1 MNPWHR
7 ITLPGLPPGG
17 HGHRPCSRG
26 QALVELALV
35 LPVLLL
41 VLVAAGDLARVFAA
55 RITIESAAR
64 AGALEAATNPSS
76 FVEDQA
82 CDAVSNRVMCA
93 VLTESRGGA
102 IAVTPADV
110 AVDCYDDHDL
120 DHHHHH
126 HHEHDVTCTE
136 GLGHMIQ
143 VTVVGHVQLLT
154 PLLASFTGGQAFDTT
169 AMASAQ
175 IAVRPNI
182 SGDTPTPAPTAGWT
196 PPPLPT
202 PTPAPTPTPDPS
214 APPAPTPTPL
224 PTPSPTPF
232 CAPPVA
238 NFSVNPI
245 SRTGTKGK
253 VGKGTLFT
261 FTDLS
266 TTTPL
271 CPLTWSWNF
280 GDGGGATSVSDLEN
294 PTHTYEIQSGS
305 TNKPGAFHV
314 VLVASNAGG
323 SSSYD
328 VPVTIN
334 P

>member
-1 MNPWHR
+1 MNAWHR
-7 ITLPGLPPGG
+7 LTHLGLPAFG
-17 HGHRPCSRG
+17 HDHRPGSRG

-35 LPVLLL
+35 LPVLLMIL
-41 VLVAAGDLARVFAA
+41 AAAGDLARVFAA

-64 AGALEAATNPSS
+64 AGALEAATHPSS

-82 CDAVSNRVMCA
+82 CDALSNRVMCA

-102 IAVTPADV
+102 IAVTPTDV
-110 AVDCYDDHDL
+110 AVDCYDDHDAF
-120 DHHHHH
+120 HVRHH
-126 HHEHDVTCTE
+126 HHEGTCTE

-154 PLLASFTGGQAFDTT
+154 PLLAPFTGGQAFDTT
-169 AMASAQ
+169 ATASAQ

-182 SGDTPTPAPTAGWT
+182 SGDTPTPAPTPGWT

-202 PTPAPTPTPDPS
+202 PTPVPTPTPDPS
-214 APPAPTPTPL
+214 ATPA

-232 CAPPVA
+232 CEPPVA
-238 NFSVNPI
+238 SFAVDPI
-245 SRTGTKGK
+245 SRTGTKGRN
-253 VGKGTLFT
+253 GHGTLFT

-266 TTTPL
+266 TTAPM

-294 PTHTYEIQSGS
+294 PTHTYEVQSGS

-323 SSSYD
+323 SSSFD
-328 VPVTIN
+328 VPVTVM